1 MSNCMQIDVHKE
13 GPLLILTLNGRYDI
27 SKIHNFETIYRQN
40 LEDNPKII
48 ALNLRDLKY
57 IDSSGI
63 GSLVRC
69 MNLALKNN
77 IEFICYDINENVES
91 IFKIAKLDQFISIL
105 THDEFIQKY
114 IKKQ

>member
-1 MSNCMQIDVHKE
+1 MQIDVHKE
-13 GPLLILTLNGRYDI
+13 GPLIIFTLNGRYDI
-27 SKIHNFETIYRQN
+27 SEVHNFETVYRHHID
-40 LEDNPKII
+40 DNPKVI
-48 ALNLRDLKY
+48 ALNLKDLKY

-105 THDEFIQKY
+105 TKDEFLKKY

>member
-1 MSNCMQIDVHKE
+1 MHIDIHKE
-13 GPLLILTLNGRYDI
+13 NKILIFTLSGRYDI
-27 SKIHNFETIYRQN
+27 SEVHNFESVYRQHI
-40 LEDNPKII
+40 EDEPKII
-48 ALNLRDLKY
+48 ALNLRELKY

-69 MNLALKNN
+69 MNLALKSN

-105 THDEFIQKY
+105 THDEFISTY
-114 IKKQ
+114 VKKQ

>member
-1 MSNCMQIDVHKE
+1 MQIDIHKE
-13 GPLLILTLNGRYDI
+13 GPLLIFTLNGRYDI
-27 SKIHNFETIYRQN
+27 SEVHNFETVYRHHI
-40 LEDNPKII
+40 EDNPKII

-69 MNLALKNN
+69 MNLALKSN

-105 THDEFIQKY
+105 TQEEFIKKY